1 VYNLIVLK
9 INNKETV
16 IMLKNTY
23 MVEGGMEM
31 KNKVNR
37 VVLVGT
43 GFVGSS
49 YAFALLNQGVT
60 EELVLIDIN
69 KEKSEGDAMDLNHGL
84 PFAPSPTKI
93 WFGDYSDCKDAD
105 IVVLTAGANQ
115 KPGET
120 RLDLVE
126 KNTKIFKGII
136 DQVMA
141 SGFNGIFVVATNPV
155 DILTYATWKFS
166 GLPKER
172 VIGSGTIL
180 DTARFRYLLG
190 EYFNVDT
197 RNVHAYIIGEHGDT
211 ELPVWSHAFIGC
223 RPISDIMKE
232 KAEYKQEDLDQ
243 LFINVRDA
251 AYHII
256 ERKGATYYGIAMGL
270 VRLTKAILQNENCIL
285 TVSAYLDGH
294 YGQNDIYIGVPAVVN
309 RNGIRE
315 VVELKLND
323 EEKEK
328 FNHSASVLKDVMKRV
343 GL

>member
-1 VYNLIVLK
+1 
-9 INNKETV
+9 
-16 IMLKNTY
+16 MLKR
-23 MVEGGMEM
+23 
-31 KNKVNR
+31 VNR
-37 VVLVGT
+37 VALIGT

-84 PFAPSPTKI
+84 PFAPSRTKI

-105 IVVLTAGANQ
+105 LVVLTAGANQ

-126 KNTKIFKGII
+126 KNTAIFKGIVGSI
-136 DQVMA
+136 MS
-141 SGFNGIFVVATNPV
+141 SGFDGIILVATNPV
-155 DILTYATWKFS
+155 DILTYAVWKFS

-190 EYFNVDT
+190 DYFDVDT

-211 ELPVWSHAFIGC
+211 ELPVYSHADIAGTS
-223 RPISDIMKE
+223 ISEWTKNKVGFNQSDLNDIF
-232 KAEYKQEDLDQ
+232 L
-243 LFINVRDA
+243 NVRDA

-256 ERKGATYYGIAMGL
+256 NRKGATYYGIAMGL
-270 VRLTKAILQNENCIL
+270 VRVTKAILGNENSVL
-285 TVSAYLDGH
+285 TVSAYLDGQ

-315 VVELKLND
+315 VVELDLNK
-323 EEKEK
+323 EEQEK
-328 FNHSASVLKDVMKRV
+328 FAHSVSVLKQTMEPVLKH
-343 GL
+343 LE